1 MGRDRDTGTVKIFKR
16 ADILIPVKEIDLNKW
31 SIIACDQFT
40 SNPEYWDEVEKIV
53 GDSPSTLRLILPE
66 AYLGRRDKDELKAD
80 IGKKMEEYLNAGYFN
95 KCSNCLI
102 YIERKL
108 SNGKVR
114 KGLIGMIDLE
124 HYSYLPDVSAR
135 IVSSEGTILSR
146 LPERADIRRNASL
159 ELPHIILFIDDRED
173 IIINNSS
180 DSEELYFVSLMQGG
194 GELKAFKLSDSH
206 AEEIEELV
214 ANLSDRSP
222 LAVGDGNHSLAA
234 AKLIWEEAKENL
246 AVEEA
251 QISPLRYALV
261 ELQNIY
267 DSAVDIEAIHRV
279 LLNCDAYKT
288 IDEIEKELSDE
299 SPDGLNIELIYKNGK
314 KQLKTRYA
322 NVSELI
328 ENLDELL
335 KKICDIGK
343 GEIDFIHGEK
353 ETEDIGR
360 NDNNLGILLPSIKK
374 EDIFSCIKTQ
384 GPYPRKSFSVGEAR
398 DKRYYLEARE
408 IV

>member
-31 SIIACDQFT
+31 SVIACDQFT

-108 SNGKVR
+108 SNGKIR

-146 LPERADIRRNASL
+146 LPDRADIRRNASL

-173 IIINNSS
+173 RIINKSS
-180 DSEELYFVSLMQGG
+180 DSEELYSVSLMQGG
-194 GELKAFKLSDSH
+194 GELKAFRLSDSH

-214 ANLSDRSP
+214 TNLSDRSP

-246 AVEEA
+246 TVEEA

-279 LLNCDAYKT
+279 LLNCDAYQAT
-288 IDEIEKELSDE
+288 DEIERELSGE
-299 SPDGLNIELIYKNGK
+299 SPDGLSIELIYKKVK
-314 KQLKTRYA
+314 KQLKTKYA

-328 ENLDELL
+328 EHLDELL

-353 ETEDIGR
+353 ETEDISR
-360 NDNNLGILLPSIKK
+360 NDNNLGILLPGIKK
-374 EDIFSCIKTQ
+374 EDIFKSLKER

>member
-1 MGRDRDTGTVKIFKR
+1 MGRDRDTGTVKVFKR

-31 SIIACDQFT
+31 CVIACDQFT

-66 AYLGRRDKDELKAD
+66 AYLGRRDKDKLKED
-80 IGKKMEEYLNAGYFN
+80 IGKKMEEYLNARYFN

-102 YIERKL
+102 YVERKL
-108 SNGKVR
+108 DNGKVR

-146 LPERADIRRNASL
+146 LPERADIRKNASL
-159 ELPHIILFIDDRED
+159 ELPHIILFVDDRED
-173 IIINNSS
+173 RIINKSS
-180 DSEELYFVSLMQGG
+180 DSEELYSVSLMQGG
-194 GELKAFKLSDSH
+194 GELKAFRLSNSQS
-206 AEEIEELV
+206 EEIEESV
-214 ANLSDRSP
+214 ARLSDRSP

-246 AVEEA
+246 TVEEA

-408 IV
+408 IE

>member
-1 MGRDRDTGTVKIFKR
+1 MGRDRDTGTVKVFKR
-16 ADILIPVKEIDLNKW
+16 ADILIPVEEIDLNKW
-31 SIIACDQFT
+31 CVIACDQFT
-40 SNPEYWDEVEKIV
+40 SDPEYWDEVEKII

-108 SNGKVR
+108 ANGKVR

-173 IIINNSS
+173 RIINKSS
-180 DSEELYFVSLMQGG
+180 DSEELYSVSLMQGG
-194 GELKAFKLSDSH
+194 GELKAFRLSDSH

-214 ANLSDRSP
+214 ANLSDKSP
-222 LAVGDGNHSLAA
+222 IAVGDGNHSLAA

-246 AVEEA
+246 TVEEA

-279 LLNCDAYKT
+279 LLNCDAYKA
-288 IDEIEKELSDE
+288 IDEIERELSGE
-299 SPDGLNIELIYKNGK
+299 SLDGLSIELIYKKGK
-314 KQLKTRYA
+314 KQLKTKYA

-328 ENLDELL
+328 EHLDELL
-335 KKICDIGK
+335 KKMCDIGK

-408 IV
+408 IG

>member
-1 MGRDRDTGTVKIFKR
+1 MGRDRDTGTVKVFKR

-31 SIIACDQFT
+31 SVIACDQFT
-40 SNPEYWDEVEKIV
+40 SDPEYWDEVEKIV

-80 IGKKMEEYLNAGYFN
+80 IGKKMEEYLNVGYFN

-108 SNGKVR
+108 SNGKIR

-146 LPERADIRRNASL
+146 LPDRADIRRNASL
-159 ELPHIILFIDDRED
+159 ELPHIILFLDDRED
-173 IIINNSS
+173 RIINKSS
-180 DSEELYFVSLMQGG
+180 DSEELYSASLMQGG

-206 AEEIEELV
+206 AEEIERFV
-214 ANLSDRSP
+214 ANLSDKSP
-222 LAVGDGNHSLAA
+222 IAVGDGNHSLAA
-234 AKLIWEEAKENL
+234 AKLIWEEAKESL
-246 AVEEA
+246 TVEEA

-279 LLNCDAYKT
+279 LLDCDAYKA
-288 IDEIEKELSDE
+288 IDEIERELSGE
-299 SPDGLNIELIYKNGK
+299 SPDGLSIELIYKKGK
-314 KQLKTRYA
+314 KQLKTKYA

-328 ENLDELL
+328 EHLDELL

-360 NDNNLGILLPSIKK
+360 NDNNLGILLPGIKK

-398 DKRYYLEARE
+398 DKRYYLEVRE

>member
-1 MGRDRDTGTVKIFKR
+1 MGRDRDTGTVKVFKR

-31 SIIACDQFT
+31 CVIACDQFT
-40 SNPEYWDEVEKIV
+40 SDPEYWDEVEKIV

-108 SNGKVR
+108 SNGKIR

-146 LPERADIRRNASL
+146 LPDRADIRRNASL

-173 IIINNSS
+173 GIINKSS
-180 DSEELYFVSLMQGG
+180 DSEELYSVSLMQGG
-194 GELKAFKLSDSH
+194 GELKAFRLSDSH

-214 ANLSDRSP
+214 ANLSDKSP
-222 LAVGDGNHSLAA
+222 IAVGDGNHSLAA

-246 AVEEA
+246 TVEEE

-279 LLNCDAYKT
+279 LLNCDTYQA

-322 NVSELI
+322 KVSELI
-328 ENLDELL
+328 EHLDELL

-360 NDNNLGILLPSIKK
+360 NDNNLGILLPGIKK
-374 EDIFSCIKTQ
+374 GDIFSCIKTQ
-384 GPYPRKSFSVGEAR
+384 GPYPRKSFSVEEAR

>member
-1 MGRDRDTGTVKIFKR
+1 MGRDRDTGTVKVFKR
-16 ADILIPVKEIDLNKW
+16 ADILIPVEEIDLNKW
-31 SIIACDQFT
+31 CVIACDQFT
-40 SNPEYWDEVEKIV
+40 SDPEYWDEVEKII

-108 SNGKVR
+108 ANGKVR

-173 IIINNSS
+173 RIINKSS
-180 DSEELYFVSLMQGG
+180 DSEELYSVSLMQGG
-194 GELKAFKLSDSH
+194 GELKAFRLSDSH

-214 ANLSDRSP
+214 ANLSDKSP
-222 LAVGDGNHSLAA
+222 IAVGDGNHSLAA

-246 AVEEA
+246 TVEEA

-279 LLNCDAYKT
+279 LLNCDTYQA

-322 NVSELI
+322 NVPELI
-328 ENLDELL
+328 EHLDELL
-335 KKICDIGK
+335 KKMCDIGK

-408 IV
+408 IG

>member
-1 MGRDRDTGTVKIFKR
+1 MLFR
-16 ADILIPVKEIDLNKW
+16 
-31 SIIACDQFT
+31 S
-40 SNPEYWDEVEKIV
+40 
-53 GDSPSTLRLILPE
+53 
-66 AYLGRRDKDELKAD
+66 
-80 IGKKMEEYLNAGYFN
+80 
-95 KCSNCLI
+95 LI
-102 YIERKL
+102 YVERKL
-108 SNGKVR
+108 DNGKVR

-146 LPERADIRRNASL
+146 LPERADIRKNASL
-159 ELPHIILFIDDRED
+159 ELPHIILFVDDRED
-173 IIINNSS
+173 RIINKSS
-180 DSEELYFVSLMQGG
+180 DSEELYSVSLMQGG
-194 GELKAFKLSDSH
+194 GELKAFRLSNSQS
-206 AEEIEELV
+206 EEIEESV
-214 ANLSDRSP
+214 ARLSDRSP

-246 AVEEA
+246 TVEEA

-328 ENLDELL
+328 EHLDELL

-374 EDIFSCIKTQ
+374 EDIFSCIKTH
-384 GPYPRKSFSVGEAR
+384 GPYPRKSFSVEEAR

>member
-1 MGRDRDTGTVKIFKR
+1 MGRDRDTGTVKVFKR

-31 SIIACDQFT
+31 SVIACDQFT
-40 SNPEYWDEVEKIV
+40 SDPEYWDEVEKIV

-108 SNGKVR
+108 ANGKIR

-173 IIINNSS
+173 RIINKSS
-180 DSEELYFVSLMQGG
+180 DSEELYSVSLMQGG
-194 GELKAFKLSDSH
+194 GEVKAFKLSNSQS
-206 AEEIEELV
+206 EEIEESV
-214 ANLSDRSP
+214 ARLSDRSP

-246 AVEEA
+246 TVEEA

-261 ELQNIY
+261 ELQNVY
-267 DSAVDIEAIHRV
+267 DNAVDIEAIHRV
-279 LLNCDAYKT
+279 LLNRDAYKA
-288 IDEIEKELSDE
+288 IDEIEKELSGE

-314 KQLKTRYA
+314 KQLKTKYA

-328 ENLDELL
+328 EHLDELL
-335 KKICDIGK
+335 KKICDVGK

-360 NDNNLGILLPSIKK
+360 NDNNLGILLPGIKK
-374 EDIFSCIKTQ
+374 EDIFSCIKTHTIPEKKFFGGGGQ
-384 GPYPRKSFSVGEAR
+384 GQ
-398 DKRYYLEARE
+398 E
-408 IV
+408 ILS

>member
-1 MGRDRDTGTVKIFKR
+1 MGRDRDTGTVKVFKR

-31 SIIACDQFT
+31 CVIACDQFT

-66 AYLGRRDKDELKAD
+66 AYLGHRDKDKLKED
-80 IGKKMEEYLNAGYFN
+80 IGKKMEEYLNARYFN

-102 YIERKL
+102 YVERKL
-108 SNGKVR
+108 DNGKVR

-146 LPERADIRRNASL
+146 LPERADIRKNASL
-159 ELPHIILFIDDRED
+159 ELPHIILFVDDRED
-173 IIINNSS
+173 RIINKSS
-180 DSEELYFVSLMQGG
+180 DSEELYSVSLMQGG
-194 GELKAFKLSDSH
+194 GELKAFRLSNSQS
-206 AEEIEELV
+206 EEIEESV
-214 ANLSDRSP
+214 ARLSDRSP

-246 AVEEA
+246 TVEEA

-408 IV
+408 IE

>member
-1 MGRDRDTGTVKIFKR
+1 MGRDRDTGTVKVFKR

-31 SIIACDQFT
+31 CVIACDQFT
-40 SNPEYWDEVEKIV
+40 SDPEYWDEVEKIV

-108 SNGKVR
+108 SNGKIR

-146 LPERADIRRNASL
+146 LPDRADIRRNASL

-173 IIINNSS
+173 GIINKSS
-180 DSEELYFVSLMQGG
+180 DSEELYSVSLMQGG
-194 GELKAFKLSDSH
+194 GELKAFRLSDSH

-214 ANLSDRSP
+214 ANLSDKSP
-222 LAVGDGNHSLAA
+222 IAVGDGNHSLAA

-246 AVEEA
+246 TVEEE

-279 LLNCDAYKT
+279 LLNCDTYQA

-322 NVSELI
+322 NVPELI
-328 ENLDELL
+328 EHLDELL